1 MKTFDFLTEPPNIFI
16 FKKRKNKT
24 NFGGILFLLYILV
37 MILIALAYIL
47 DYALNEKFIYES
59 MYVNNET
66 DTKAFD
72 YDNYDRLIND
82 DELTPYLNLTLRIF
96 FDEFGIYDDSAK
108 KFLELDH
115 RDAYEYSIYIVKK
128 KVHQLDF
135 TVFFKCGEDESCS
148 IFKGLFEI
156 YGRSFGEYFVIY
168 PQYKINHFE
177 DPPVQERYEKPVFG
191 HGYPIDLTEI
201 GLGYD
206 NFEWE
211 VIKYQ
216 DQKSLFDTLTNKKT
230 KYIFGN
236 LKRVEL
242 GEETY
247 ENFTDFIEY
256 NEKVGYYI
264 PIFKINFDKDFF
276 RFLLYKRRKV
286 ELLDALAKIGAL
298 FSTVKYFFSLILY
311 FYTTNFDNYEV
322 IEKLLHK
329 TKKPI
334 KRIELSKEF
343 KTSLSNEKKETN
355 LKIIEDINKVEPLIY
370 KNSQENENEN
380 KINIDYS
387 GNDKD
392 IEENKIIETS
402 SYSLKKLYFY
412 HFYFNNIY
420 CKCCKTIKNQE
431 MINITNEIL
440 YKYLSI
446 DHLLFNQIK
455 LENLFKDYKWNNP
468 SFNNIQNN
476 KMIIKLKKN

>member
-1 MKTFDFLTEPPNIFI
+1 M
-16 FKKRKNKT
+16 
-24 NFGGILFLLYILV
+24 
-37 MILIALAYIL
+37 
-47 DYALNEKFIYES
+47 
-59 MYVNNET
+59 
-66 DTKAFD
+66 
-72 YDNYDRLIND
+72 
-82 DELTPYLNLTLRIF
+82 
-96 FDEFGIYDDSAK
+96 
-108 KFLELDH
+108 
-115 RDAYEYSIYIVKK
+115 
-128 KVHQLDF
+128 
-135 TVFFKCGEDESCS
+135 
-148 IFKGLFEI
+148 
-156 YGRSFGEYFVIY
+156 
-168 PQYKINHFE
+168 
-177 DPPVQERYEKPVFG
+177 
-191 HGYPIDLTEI
+191 
-201 GLGYD
+201 
-206 NFEWE
+206 
-211 VIKYQ
+211 
-216 DQKSLFDTLTNKKT
+216 
-230 KYIFGN
+230 
-236 LKRVEL
+236 

-392 IEENKIIETS
+392 IEDNKIIETS

-455 LENLFKDYKWNNP
+455 LGK
-468 SFNNIQNN
+468 SF
-476 KMIIKLKKN
+476 